1 MKSIL
6 RCVAIAATLTLVSVG
21 CDIFIEVEPDTT
33 LRAENEMVDL
43 EVTVNG
49 TTSEVDGIDLFDVT
63 VGDIQFSEVL
73 AGTITSSAVTERSG
87 SVNVFIGSADAS
99 VASYPLGIRR
109 VDVYTFEDIDPM
121 GATII
126 DGELNT
132 VTFDETTAGDIISA
146 LAKKMAKSK

>member
-1 MKSIL
+1 MKAIL
-6 RCVAIAATLTLVSVG
+6 PFIAVAAALTLTSIG

-33 LRAENEMVDL
+33 LRAENNMVDL

-49 TTSEVDGIDLFDVT
+49 ATSEVDGIDLFDVT

-121 GATII
+121 ETNIV

-132 VTFDETTAGDIISA
+132 VTFDETTAGVVVSA
-146 LAKKMAKSK
+146 LAKKMTKSK